1 MSIIQAVNEVL
12 GHEKVQACFFHLC
25 QNVHKHVVREGLKAV
40 YEDETDVCLYAFLKE
55 LQKEQS
61 DAETIIRQLQL
72 GQKVRKGQSR
82 QRRKYE
88 EQIFNIV
95 STYEVD
101 TIFDTILYR
110 RMRTIM
116 KTMNVLS
123 YLKNIGHNI
132 KI

>member
-1 MSIIQAVNEVL
+1 M
-12 GHEKVQACFFHLC
+12 
-25 QNVHKHVVREGLKAV
+25 HKHVVREGLKAV

-95 STYEVD
+95 STYE
-101 TIFDTILYR
+101 L
-110 RMRTIM
+110 
-116 KTMNVLS
+116 
-123 YLKNIGHNI
+123 
-132 KI
+132 